1 MCVLLAYSLY
11 LWGPICIDAGTFVFV
26 ICMPALRGCFEIYTV
41 YVCLYLYI
49 YVYIYIIYAQYG
61 YLYICLCL
69 HIYVCIL
76 YVYRDIFIDV
86 LIYSFRVKLQFNF
99 DPAG

>member
-1 MCVLLAYSLY
+1 MMQGPLS
-11 LWGPICIDAGTFVFV
+11 LWGHIR
-26 ICMPALRGCFEIYTV
+26 MPALRGCFEIYTV

-49 YVYIYIIYAQYG
+49 YVYIYNICTIWASIYMFVST
-61 YLYICLCL
+61 YLS
-69 HIYVCIL
+69 IYCM
-76 YVYRDIFIDV
+76 YTDIFIDV